1 MANGNGN
8 DVSESWHLDKR
19 VPVALITTILTQF
32 ALTIW
37 LASAMASD
45 ISSLKLNDARQD
57 TTIET
62 LRTAANA
69 QAVQLGRIEEISLST
84 QRSVDAIARRLE
96 MGP

>member
-37 LASAMASD
+37 LASAMSSD
-45 ISSLKLNDARQD
+45 INSLKISDARQD